1 MSQSSL
7 VSYRDYSAKH
17 WNDRKGS
24 GIKRIVI
31 HHCASV
37 LTVEQLGRIFQG
49 KQASSTYGI
58 GNDGR
63 VGQYVPEEYRPWT
76 TSGWEP
82 DRNCITIEVSN
93 SAVGGNWPCS
103 DAAMTKLVELCA
115 DICKRNG
122 IAKLYYDGK
131 NGTLLRHCDY
141 HATACPGPYI
151 KSKTQWICDQVNA
164 RLSGS
169 YAQKP
174 AASGTLYRVQ
184 IGAFSSKANADKLLA
199 QVKAKGF
206 EAIEV
211 KVGNLYKVQVGAYS
225 KQANANAQLA
235 KVKAAGFKDAFI
247 TITGGSTVASGLAPK
262 PTIKVGSNVRLSN
275 GAKTYTGGSLAAF
288 MYSRVHKVTQISGD
302 RAVISYGGQIVAA
315 VHLSDLTLA

>member
-7 VSYRDYSAKH
+7 VDYRDYSAKH

-37 LTVEQLGRIFQG
+37 LTVEQLGRIFRS

-93 SAVGGNWPCS
+93 SSVGGDWPCS
-103 DAAMTKLVELCA
+103 EAAMNKLVELCA

-164 RLSGS
+164 LLSGS
-169 YAQKP
+169 YAQQP

-199 QVKAKGF
+199 QAKEKGF
-206 EAIEV
+206 DAIITDDQSS
-211 KVGNLYKVQVGAYS
+211 GSA
-225 KQANANAQLA
+225 AQ
-235 KVKAAGFKDAFI
+235 
-247 TITGGSTVASGLAPK
+247 TAPS
-262 PTIKVGSNVRLSN
+262 IAVGSRVKLKA
-275 GAKTYTGGSLAAF
+275 GAKTYTGGRLSP
-288 MYSRVHKVTQISGD
+288 YTYNRVYTVSQLNGK
-302 RAVISYGGQIVAA
+302 RAVISYGKTVIAA
-315 VHLSDLTLA
+315 VSTDDLVCV

>member
-211 KVGNLYKVQVGAYS
+211 KVGNLYKIQIGAYS
-225 KQANANAQLA
+225 QKSNADAMLA
-235 KVKAAGFKDAFI
+235 KVKAAGFSAI
-247 TITGGSTVASGLAPK
+247 ISTAGGTTVSPGSATPS
-262 PTIKVGSNVRLSN
+262 IMVGSKVKLKPD
-275 GAKTYTGGSLAAF
+275 AKTYTGGSLSP
-288 MYSRVHKVTQISGD
+288 YTYNRVYTVSQLNGK
-302 RAVISYGGQIVAA
+302 RAVISYGKTVIAA
-315 VHLSDLTLA
+315 VNTDDLVCV